1 MLIETDTQGELAR
14 RLGMI
19 MPERRDDEPAPPLV
33 ALQIAQ
39 AVTNAKVDEVGRLV
53 NELRQE
59 VRELK
64 STFVT
69 KSELDP
75 IRADLKELQDWQKW
89 IFRGILTMFLTGI
102 GAVIWVKGGVP
113 HP

>member
-1 MLIETDTQGELAR
+1 MLMTTDMQGEPAR
-14 RLGMI
+14 RLERI
-19 MPERRDDEPAPPLV
+19 MAERRDDEPASPMV

-64 STFVT
+64 TTFVT
-69 KSELDP
+69 KNELEP
-75 IRADLKELQDWQKW
+75 IRSDLKELQDWQKW

-102 GAVIWVKGGVP
+102 GAVVWVKGGVP